1 LEGRESGDSTAGAGA
16 NAREGAAINV
26 STVVYQEYTANTT
39 IAVITA
45 NTMRPF
51 ISAKMRMR
59 FFVFFLICQEMSEAI
74 IALATSAVTTF
85 MDGKQLNTETVLRA
99 GMTLAKQ
106 IPGAEN
112 AGIICKILDTLLTEA
127 LAKVGESNGTEAKIL
142 GECKKC
148 VETVLPVVLSLLAQ
162 EPGAGAGLAASA
174 SAAVAPVVAQVEAAA
189 VAAQAMAT
197 AAGIPAPVVAEAQKA
212 LANVLKNSSF
222 FGLSCI
228 GCAALP
234 VEVPAAVAVVAAP
247 AAAAAAAPA
256 AAAAA
261 AAAAPAAATAEPVAV
276 SKENT
281 PQTPLKESESQATA
295 AVPPVAPAEAPAAP
309 EAPAAAVPAAD
320 APQS

>member
-1 LEGRESGDSTAGAGA
+1 
-16 NAREGAAINV
+16 
-26 STVVYQEYTANTT
+26 
-39 IAVITA
+39 
-45 NTMRPF
+45 
-51 ISAKMRMR
+51 MRMR

-222 FGLSCI
+222 FGFSCI

-247 AAAAAAAPA
+247 AAAAAAAAPA
-256 AAAAA
+256 AAAVP
-261 AAAAPAAATAEPVAV
+261 AAPAAEPVAV

-309 EAPAAAVPAAD
+309 EAPAATPAD